1 MIEFPTNSFG
11 DLFIA
16 ITLPT
21 AGTYG
26 TGMHMVVDRR
36 VFYTPFR
43 QLLGL
48 ILGLWMG
55 NVPVSKVDFYT
66 FFLAYFIIACFDD
79 LTELLLSCNHKFI
92 LMPICSPYL
101 VF

>member
-36 VFYTPFR
+36 VSYTPFHR
-43 QLLGL
+43 LLGS
-48 ILGLWMG
+48 ITW
-55 NVPVSKVDFYT
+55 PVDG
-66 FFLAYFIIACFDD
+66 
-79 LTELLLSCNHKFI
+79 
-92 LMPICSPYL
+92 
-101 VF
+101 